1 MQKGFGS
8 SPKKKFLKDSRYL
21 KFYNDEK
28 YAAYLLK
35 NKKIKEAKNLYLK
48 LLKSEYQSYEIFF
61 NLGFIEK
68 NQKNYRE
75 AIKFLTKAKSLAKEN
90 NCEIITTEKDYFRI
104 KDYNLNEIK
113 YLKIDLEIIEK
124 EKFLKNIFKIYDKN
138 L

>member
-1 MQKGFGS
+1 M
-8 SPKKKFLKDSRYL
+8 
-21 KFYNDEK
+21 
-28 YAAYLLK
+28 
-35 NKKIKEAKNLYLK
+35 
-48 LLKSEYQSYEIFF
+48 
-61 NLGFIEK
+61 
-68 NQKNYRE
+68 
-75 AIKFLTKAKSLAKEN
+75 AKEN